1 VHVFRADLHIHTC
14 LSPCAGYDVSP
25 WAVVKRAAELGM
37 DLIAICDHNSAENTA
52 AALEAARRLG
62 PGAPCVLPGLE
73 VTSAEEV
80 HLLTLFEGLSGALTM
95 QAIVYDHLQP
105 GENDPGLFGDQIVAN
120 VDDEVECFNPRLLI
134 GSTDLTVESLVE
146 RAHAL
151 GGRVI
156 AAHLDRQAFSLVGQL
171 GMIPF
176 GLELDAVELSSR
188 AGLAELRLWQEK
200 TGLAVL
206 LSSDAHQLDQVGS
219 VWSEIL
225 GERPGWDDF
234 CLALQGQRG
243 RQVAGWGRLQEEG
256 DN

>member
-1 VHVFRADLHIHTC
+1 VRVFRADLHLHTC

-37 DLIAICDHNSAENTA
+37 DLIAICDHNSAENAA

-62 PGAPCVLPGLE
+62 SGAPCVLPGLE

-80 HLLTLFEGLSGALTM
+80 HLLTLFKGLSSALTM
-95 QAIVYDHLQP
+95 QAMVYDHLQG
-105 GENDPGLFGDQIVAN
+105 GENDPDLFGDQIVAN
-120 VDDEVECFNPRLLI
+120 VDDEVEYFSPRLLI
-134 GSTDLTVESLVE
+134 GATDLTVESVVE

-151 GGRVI
+151 GGQVI
-156 AAHLDRQAFSLVGQL
+156 AAHVDRQAFSLVGQL
-171 GMIPF
+171 GMIPP
-176 GLELDAVELSSR
+176 GLELDAVEVSKR
-188 AGLAELRLWQEK
+188 AGPSQARRWMEE

-206 LSSDAHQLDQVGS
+206 VSSDAHQLDQVGS

-225 GERPGWDDF
+225 GERPSWDDF
-234 CLALQGQRG
+234 CLALHGKNG
-243 RQVAGWGRLQEEG
+243 RRVAGWGRSQVES